1 MRSRKPTND
10 NNKRTTT
17 TGCRPPWCIL
27 RLIVVTWYTCY
38 VLGLCYT
45 CDPWSLLLNW
55 NLPDAYSASSQF
67 LDQCWL
73 IFGESKKSH
82 YLEEQ
87 LLSGF
92 TRDVFVWKKV
102 QIRIRYQKR
111 QWSKLLTIFET
122 LSPNNILTGEISRIS
137 TLFTFGWLAS
147 DDRLNIYY
155 GAVRLLNACCLA
167 TQMKQ

>member
-1 MRSRKPTND
+1 MSKVKWRKVYTLVALITPRYVNPSGRKWELGGSIIHRCSAEMTMFRKLHEMDENAFLPWKKWD
-10 NNKRTTT
+10 WAYYWRTTPL
-17 TGCRPPWCIL
+17 RFHKRCICL
-27 RLIVVTWYTCY
+27 
-38 VLGLCYT
+38 
-45 CDPWSLLLNW
+45 
-55 NLPDAYSASSQF
+55 
-67 LDQCWL
+67 
-73 IFGESKKSH
+73 
-82 YLEEQ
+82 
-87 LLSGF
+87 
-92 TRDVFVWKKV
+92 KKV

-137 TLFTFGWLAS
+137 TFFTFGWLAS